1 MPEQHHQTSEESQEQ
16 SQSDRKRI
24 RYTPELKLKLIQLCI
39 ENGDHYIET
48 TPEDD
53 FWSYIRTLFISF
65 TECIV
70 GNGSTIRRKVVDI
83 VSERKATIAVRRVQS
98 GVAVAPPTDLEQVTD
113 TWIEWMDRRGEEKQ
127 AKNTQSTQIKQE
139 KEKAAIKR
147 LNLTKT
153 LSEKR
158 TFQEVAMVNL
168 TDSNSVRDKRRK
180 TGQAWASSKDK
191 EMQEHWDRMDR
202 RDEETLGLIRD
213 ILNTISSPTI
223 STPPTN
229 NSPANIP
236 SASHASSSHA
246 SSSHASSSHASS
258 SHASSSHASSS
269 HASSSHASSS
279 HASSSHAS
287 SSHASS
293 STAPPINSPSDNSF
307 QSSSSTEGRVATLE
321 AEISEI
327 RGTQLEI
334 LHILSEMRK
343 G

>member
-70 GNGSTIRRKVVDI
+70 GNGSTIRRKVAD
-83 VSERKATIAVRRVQS
+83 KS
-98 GVAVAPPTDLEQVTD
+98 GVAVAPPTDLEQATD
-113 TWIEWMDRRGEEKQ
+113 TWIEWMDRREEEKQ

-158 TFQEVAMVNL
+158 TFQEVAMVDL
-168 TDSNSVRDKRRK
+168 TDSDSLGPVARIKKCRS
-180 TGQAWASSKDK
+180 TGIVWTD
-191 EMQEHWDRMDR
+191 EMKKH
-202 RDEETLGLIRD
+202 
-213 ILNTISSPTI
+213 
-223 STPPTN
+223 
-229 NSPANIP
+229 
-236 SASHASSSHA
+236 
-246 SSSHASSSHASS
+246 
-258 SHASSSHASSS
+258 
-269 HASSSHASSS
+269 
-279 HASSSHAS
+279 
-287 SSHASS
+287 
-293 STAPPINSPSDNSF
+293 
-307 QSSSSTEGRVATLE
+307 
-321 AEISEI
+321 
-327 RGTQLEI
+327 
-334 LHILSEMRK
+334 
-343 G
+343 

>member
-1 MPEQHHQTSEESQEQ
+1 MPEQHHQTSKESQEQ
-16 SQSDRKRI
+16 SQSDQKRI

-70 GNGSTIRRKVVDI
+70 GNGSTIRRKVADI

-98 GVAVAPPTDLEQVTD
+98 GVAVAPPTDLEQATD

-158 TFQEVAMVNL
+158 TFQEVAIVDL
-168 TDSNSVRDKRRK
+168 TDSDS
-180 TGQAWASSKDK
+180 
-191 EMQEHWDRMDR
+191 EHWDRMDR

-246 SSSHASSSHASS
+246 SSS
-258 SHASSSHASSS
+258 
-269 HASSSHASSS
+269 
-279 HASSSHAS
+279 
-287 SSHASS
+287 
-293 STAPPINSPSDNSF
+293 TAPPINSPSDNSF

-334 LHILSEMRK
+334 LRILSEMRK